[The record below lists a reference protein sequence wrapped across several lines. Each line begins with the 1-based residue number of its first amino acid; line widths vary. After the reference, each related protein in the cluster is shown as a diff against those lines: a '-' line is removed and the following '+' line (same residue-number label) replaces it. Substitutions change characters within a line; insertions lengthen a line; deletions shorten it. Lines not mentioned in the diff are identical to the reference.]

1 MAGVRH
7 LIRRHLGNGRLVPVV
22 AAGATLV
29 LCLQQVLIPPSVVL
43 GANGDFDRLLTLI
56 GLRST
61 AHGYGLPFGWAHYVA
76 GATPSTG
83 TYVTSYVPLAWLVG
97 GVARTVLGGTLD
109 IRLVGS
115 LLAVLLSVVVWALV
129 RAVGR
134 RPAAQLA
141 LGAVLVLV
149 LTDSRLVA
157 YLDSWYDEPWS
168 LLVLMALTAVVAA
181 GGGRRPYP
189 ARRLAVV
196 VGLGVVLLTA
206 KTQDAVLGVPLAV
219 AVAVFA
225 WPRAGARDTRRVLL
239 AVGCGLLV
247 AASAAA
253 YAGLQDPSYGNESAY
268 DLVFADILVHSPD
281 PQATL
286 HQIGLPASMADRRGT
301 NAYGKG
307 TQFDSPAWRAF
318 EQHGRTRLLGWYLE
332 HPAAAAGDLLRGT
345 RAGWQAHL
353 YYLGYRLGGP
363 GVRPWSDACR
373 PCLYSSAT
381 GAVSGAGPVVTVA
394 LWGAALGLAPLVRR
408 RAGLGGV
415 ADAMVLLVAVAAAA
429 LVAAVF
435 GEGSYEEVKHLYLFY
450 VADGLLLGLVAAGAV
465 ALVGPGSGSP
475 SSRMRTRSPG
485 RAWASRSTPAS
496 STTAATG

>member
-1 MAGVRH
+1 MPLA
-7 LIRRHLGNGRLVPVV
+7 

-29 LCLQQVLIPPSVVL
+29 LCLQQVLGPRSVVL

-61 AHGYGLPFGWAHYVA
+61 GPRYGLPFGWAHYVA

-97 GVARTVLGGTLD
+97 GAARTLLGGSID
-109 IRLVGS
+109 IRLLGTILS
-115 LLAVLLSVVVWALV
+115 LLMSVMVWVLV

-134 RPAAQLA
+134 RPAAQGA

-168 LLVLMALTAVVAA
+168 LLVLMALTAAVVA

-196 VGLGVVLLTA
+196 VGLGVLLLTA
-206 KTQDAVLGVPLAV
+206 KTQDAALGAPLAV
-219 AVAVFA
+219 LVAILA
-225 WPRAGARDTRRVLL
+225 WPRGAGGNTGRRVLA
-239 AVGCGLLV
+239 AVGCGLLLV
-247 AASAAA
+247 GAAGA
-253 YAGLQDPSYGNESAY
+253 YAGLQNPSFGRESEY

-281 PQATL
+281 PPATL
-286 HQIGLPASMADRRGT
+286 HQLGLPASMADRRGT
-301 NAYGKG
+301 NAYGTG
-307 TQFDSPAWRAF
+307 TQIDSPAWRAF
-318 EQHGRTRLLGWYLE
+318 ERHGRARLLGWYLA
-332 HPAAAAGDLLRGT
+332 HPGAATGYLRRGA

-353 YYLGYRLGGP
+353 YYLGYQLSGP
-363 GVRPWSDACR
+363 GVEPWSDACR
-373 PCLYSSAT
+373 PCLYSSVT
-381 GAVSGAGPVVTVA
+381 GAVSGAGPLATVV

-415 ADAMVLLVAVAAAA
+415 ADAMGLLVAVAAAA

-450 VADGLLLGLVAAGAV
+450 VADGLLLGLVAAGVV
-465 ALVGPGSGSP
+465 ALAGPGSPPGSE
-475 SSRMRTRSPG
+475 SSRKRTRSPG
-485 RAWASRSTPAS
+485 RAWASRSTPTS